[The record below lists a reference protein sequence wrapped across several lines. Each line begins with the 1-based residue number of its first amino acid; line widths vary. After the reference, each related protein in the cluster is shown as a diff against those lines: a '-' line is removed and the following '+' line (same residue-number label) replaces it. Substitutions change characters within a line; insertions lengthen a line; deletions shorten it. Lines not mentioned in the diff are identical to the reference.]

1 MKAHDAKAA
10 IEHVARSVRSGR
22 QDNHADW
29 LRVTVRPSEMT
40 TSDRS
45 NAPTETPTSAGGGRV
60 DRTALA
66 VLLQT
71 PARAA
76 EIPLEQI
83 PALVAELA
91 SEQAA
96 LFAIQGVLT
105 ARLLVMPSERASD
118 DGGDRLLTAEEVA
131 RMLGVTKRWVQRRA
145 RRLPFSRRISV
156 RSVRYSEAGLKRW
169 MANRHVPKP

>member
-1 MKAHDAKAA
+1 
-10 IEHVARSVRSGR
+10 
-22 QDNHADW
+22 
-29 LRVTVRPSEMT
+29 MT
-40 TSDRS
+40 TSDPS
-45 NAPTETPTSAGGGRV
+45 NAATKTPTFAGGGRV
-60 DRTALA
+60 DRTALL
-66 VLLQT
+66 VLLQA

-96 LFAIQGVLT
+96 LSAIQGVLT
-105 ARLLVMPSERASD
+105 ARLLVTPSERTFD

-131 RMLGVTKRWVQRRA
+131 KMLGVTKRWVQRRA

-169 MANRHVPKP
+169 MAHRQAPKP

>member
-10 IEHVARSVRSGR
+10 IEHVGDPYAVGHRTLMRIGCASPCAPSV
-22 QDNHADW
+22 
-29 LRVTVRPSEMT
+29 VT

-45 NAPTETPTSAGGGRV
+45 NAATKAPTPTGSSRV
-60 DRTALA
+60 DRTALSA
-66 VLLQT
+66 ILQV

-96 LFAIQGVLT
+96 LSAIQGVLT
-105 ARLLVMPSERASD
+105 ARLLVPPSERTSD

-169 MANRHVPKP
+169 MAHRQTPKP